1 MNKKGMTLVEII
13 VAISL
18 ISVVMI
24 FLFQVLI
31 TVINGNKRNNTKSK
45 TLIKVSGVNHAIF
58 KNDKKDMIIN
68 DIKLFLQNKIK
79 NSQNIIEK

>member
-18 ISVVMI
+18 ISVVMV

-31 TVINGNKRNNTKSK
+31 TVINGNKRNNTK
-45 TLIKVSGVNHAIF
+45 N
-58 KNDKKDMIIN
+58 MI
-68 DIKLFLQNKIK
+68 
-79 NSQNIIEK
+79 

>member
-31 TVINGNKRNNTKSK
+31 TVINGNKRNNTKS
-45 TLIKVSGVNHAIF
+45 NRYIF
-58 KNDKKDMIIN
+58 
-68 DIKLFLQNKIK
+68 
-79 NSQNIIEK
+79 

>member
-31 TVINGNKRNNTKSK
+31 TVVNGNKRNNTKSK
-45 TLIKVSGVNHAIF
+45 T
-58 KNDKKDMIIN
+58 
-68 DIKLFLQNKIK
+68 
-79 NSQNIIEK
+79 

>member
-31 TVINGNKRNNTKSK
+31 TVINGNKRNNTKSQ
-45 TLIKVSGVNHAIF
+45 TLISKAIVMKAVEHDLDTF
-58 KNDKKDMIIN
+58 GLQDNTSVKNVEHLMA
-68 DIKLFLQNKIK
+68 
-79 NSQNIIEK
+79 